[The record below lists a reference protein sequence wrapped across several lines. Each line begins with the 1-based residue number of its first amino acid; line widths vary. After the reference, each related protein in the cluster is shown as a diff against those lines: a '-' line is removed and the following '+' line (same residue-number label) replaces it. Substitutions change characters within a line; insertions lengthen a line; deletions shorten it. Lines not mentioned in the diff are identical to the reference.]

1 MTTYLDK
8 MANEMGLR
16 RVSARKS
23 LDITVTKKDTVRGV
37 VKDPE
42 CCALALACRRV
53 DPDVK
58 AAYFFKTTAWLQYE
72 NKLVGYALPLALQK
86 EIVSFDRGGIM
97 APGAYSLSLSVSRKV
112 ANGRRRFTRGRYIPR
127 SQRKNVKRMT
137 TMVRKLERS
146 AS

>member
-72 NKLVGYALPLALQK
+72 RKLVCYALPLVLQK
-86 EIVSFDRGGIM
+86 EIVSFDRSGIM
-97 APGAYSLSLSVSRKV
+97 APGAYSLSPSVSRKV